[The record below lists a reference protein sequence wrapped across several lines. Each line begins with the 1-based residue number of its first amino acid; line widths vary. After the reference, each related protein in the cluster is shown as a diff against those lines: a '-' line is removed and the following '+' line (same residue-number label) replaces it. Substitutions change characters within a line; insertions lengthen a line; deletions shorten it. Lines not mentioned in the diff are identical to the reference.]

1 MIKATEEKWYICK
14 IKNSSHPYDV
24 FFVPEKF
31 VLQTGK
37 NTRIYSGDYIQTK
50 RIQIYPPKILSKEE
64 WVRYFQ
70 TAIDRYCRHY
80 DLGHEGSFHFYNM
93 VTMNA
98 EMKDQEIKKLLQKI
112 TVPKNTNLNSI
123 TISYD
128 TFDTWTKENTVRTW
142 YVYPLIFP
150 LGSLND
156 SLKDVQKLYVDLNI
170 KDMIVRALTSKL
182 K

>member
-1 MIKATEEKWYICK
+1 
-14 IKNSSHPYDV
+14 
-24 FFVPEKF
+24 
-31 VLQTGK
+31 
-37 NTRIYSGDYIQTK
+37 
-50 RIQIYPPKILSKEE
+50 
-64 WVRYFQ
+64 
-70 TAIDRYCRHY
+70 
-80 DLGHEGSFHFYNM
+80 
-93 VTMNA
+93 MNA